1 MNFMN
6 NFMIQDAV
14 IRQLEIVGEA
24 SRQIP
29 SSIKMKFP
37 DIPWRDINGMRNK
50 LVHEYFA
57 VDRETVWNVLN
68 LELSNLKNYAMRILD
83 SEPE

>member
-1 MNFMN
+1 
-6 NFMIQDAV
+6 MIQDAV

-57 VDRETVWNVLN
+57 VDRETVWNVLS
-68 LELSNLKNYAMRILD
+68 LELSDLKNYAMRILD

>member
-57 VDRETVWNVLN
+57 VDRETVWNVLS
-68 LELSNLKNYAMRILD
+68 LELSDLKNYAMRILD